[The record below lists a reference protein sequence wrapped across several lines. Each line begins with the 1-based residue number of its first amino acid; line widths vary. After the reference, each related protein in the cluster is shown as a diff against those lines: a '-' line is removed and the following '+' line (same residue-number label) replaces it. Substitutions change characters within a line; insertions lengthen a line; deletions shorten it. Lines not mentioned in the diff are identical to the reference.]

1 MMGGENSCNK
11 KNKMHLMKKF
21 LCIVGT
27 VMLMVNASGQKQ
39 TAQSFFIGSNIPD
52 MPLSRIL
59 NYKDSAASLS
69 SFGEKLIILDFWT
82 KDCGPCIASFPKM
95 DSIQQHLKDKIQF
108 ILITLDSKAE
118 VEKFLEKYNQKSKR
132 PLSLPIIYDEI
143 AIQQLFAH
151 MGVPHMAIIN
161 FDGKLIM
168 QSTGEWLLNADLLNT
183 IATEEVNQNLYFK
196 KHGIKVRLIK
206 DIKPNEFLL
215 KRLSENNYIELN
227 PIYQR

>member
-1 MMGGENSCNK
+1 MHFIK
-11 KNKMHLMKKF
+11 KL

-27 VMLMVNASGQKQ
+27 VMLMMNAYGQKPI
-39 TAQSFFIGSNIPD
+39 AQSYFIGSNIPD

-59 NYKDSAASLS
+59 NYKDSTASLS

-95 DSIQQHLKDKIQF
+95 DSIQQHLKDKVQF
-108 ILITLDSKAE
+108 ILITLDSKTE
-118 VEKFLEKYNQKSKR
+118 VEKFLQRYNKKNKKK
-132 PLSLPIIYDEI
+132 LSLPIIYNEI

-161 FDGKLIM
+161 FNGELLM
-168 QSTGEWLLNADLLNT
+168 QSTGKWLLNEAFLNT
-183 IATEEVNQNLYFK
+183 IATEEINKNLYYK
-196 KHGIKVRLIK
+196 KHGVKVKLIK
-206 DIKPNEFLL
+206 DKKPNEFLL
-215 KRLSENNYIELN
+215 KRLHENKYIDLT